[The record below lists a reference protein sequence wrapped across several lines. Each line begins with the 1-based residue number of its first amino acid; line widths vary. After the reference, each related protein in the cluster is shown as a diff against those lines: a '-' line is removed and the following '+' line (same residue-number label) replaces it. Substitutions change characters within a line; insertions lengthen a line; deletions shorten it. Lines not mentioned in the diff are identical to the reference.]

1 MGFFDK
7 IKKAVLGEK
16 PEEEKELL
24 STEETEVEE
33 SAEETDSP
41 EAVEIPAT
49 TEEEA
54 KEEIIEEPQEEVV
67 IAPEPNIEE
76 AVVEEV
82 VEEVVVET
90 PVIEEP
96 VIKEVKV
103 ETPVVEKKPEPVVT
117 PKEETIE
124 KYDKGLEK
132 SRRTFGQF
140 MNDLFSNFRVVDDE
154 FFEELEEA
162 LISADVGF
170 ETALRIS
177 DELQEEVK
185 LKNAK
190 KQSDVQ
196 NTIIEKLV
204 EIYESEGVEENN
216 ELNIQKDGP
225 TIILFVGVNGVG
237 KTTSIGK
244 LAYRYKQEGKK
255 VLLAAADTFRAGAI
269 DQLAVWGKRAEVDVV
284 KHSAGSD
291 PAAVVFDAVEK
302 TKKENYDILLVDT
315 AGRLQNKV
323 HLMKELEKM
332 KRVIEREYPS
342 APHEVLLVVDATTGQ
357 NAMTQAK
364 EFKDTTDVTGI
375 VLSKLDGT
383 AKGGMVLAI
392 RNELHLPVKLVG
404 LGEKITDLEDFEP
417 NQFVYGLF
425 KDLMAMY
432 EN

>member
-7 IKKAVLGEK
+7 IKKAVLGDK
-16 PEEEKELL
+16 PVEEEKVDLPKG
-24 STEETEVEE
+24 EETEAPIETTKDSEQVVETPTLAVT
-33 SAEETDSP
+33 AEKTGAP
-41 EAVEIPAT
+41 Q
-49 TEEEA
+49 
-54 KEEIIEEPQEEVV
+54 EEIQEEVV
-67 IAPEPNIEE
+67 T
-76 AVVEEV
+76 VVEA
-82 VEEVVVET
+82 
-90 PVIEEP
+90 
-96 VIKEVKV
+96 
-103 ETPVVEKKPEPVVT
+103 TPVVEK
-117 PKEETIE
+117 KEETIE

-132 SRRTFGQF
+132 SRKTFGQF
-140 MNDLFSNFRVVDDE
+140 MNNLFSNFRVVDDE

-162 LISADVGF
+162 LIAADVGF
-170 ETALRIS
+170 ETAMRIS
-177 DELQEEVK
+177 DELQEEVR
-185 LKNAK
+185 LKNVK

-204 EIYESEGVEENN
+204 EIYESEGTEENN
-216 ELNIQKDGP
+216 ELNIQADGP

-244 LAYRYKQEGKK
+244 LAYRYKQQGKK

-269 DQLAVWGKRAEVDVV
+269 DQLVVWGERAGVDVV

-291 PAAVVFDAVEK
+291 PAAVVYDAVEK
-302 TKKENYDILLVDT
+302 TKNENYDILLVDT

-323 HLMKELEKM
+323 NLMKELEKM

-357 NAMTQAK
+357 NAMVQAK
-364 EFKDTTDVTGI
+364 EFRDTTDVTGL

-404 LGEKITDLEDFEP
+404 LGEKITDLEDFDP

-425 KDLMAMY
+425 KDLMENY